1 MSLSINKEKELL
13 RLMYL
18 ARFFDDKVYELFH
31 EKDEGYGTTHLSTG
45 QEAIAAGVMYA
56 VEPGDKMMT
65 NHRGHAHTI
74 CSGASPERMMCEML
88 GKSDGFCLGLGGSLH
103 IVDKETGGLFANGV
117 VGPVL
122 PMSAGAAL
130 ALKMDKKNRVCIC
143 FFGDGTSNSGM
154 FHEAL
159 NMTALWK
166 LPVIYICENNLYGMS
181 TPVSKSTAG
190 GAVAPRGAAY
200 GIPSC
205 EIDGN
210 DVLAVYAAAADAI
223 RRARAG
229 EGATLI
235 EAHTYRYRGHSKSDR
250 LTYRTREEESAEHKN
265 DPIDRFVR
273 YLSSKIDESEL
284 SLIRDKAQGEIEN
297 AAKAAL
303 SAPWPTF
310 EQAERLVYAGGKY
323 E

>member
-31 EKDEGYGTTHLSTG
+31 ERNEGYGTTHLSTG

-56 VEPGDKMMT
+56 TQPGDKMMT

-74 CSGASPERMMCEML
+74 CSGASPRRMMCEML
-88 GKSDGFCLGLGGSLH
+88 GKSEGFCRGLGGSLH

-130 ALKMDKKNRVCIC
+130 ALKMDGKNRVCIC

-166 LPVIYICENNLYGMS
+166 LPVIYICENNVYGMS
-181 TPVSKSTAG
+181 TPVSKSVAG
-190 GAVAPRGAAY
+190 GSVAPRGAAY
-200 GIPSC
+200 GIPYC

-210 DVLAVYAAAADAI
+210 DVLAVYSAATEAI
-223 RRARAG
+223 ERARKG

-250 LTYRTREEESAEHKN
+250 LTYRTREEEAAARNN

-273 YLSSKIDESEL
+273 YLSSRTDKSEL
-284 SLIRDKAQGEIEN
+284 SLIRNKAHEEIEN
-297 AAKAAL
+297 AAKAAM
-303 SAPWPTF
+303 SAPWPTY